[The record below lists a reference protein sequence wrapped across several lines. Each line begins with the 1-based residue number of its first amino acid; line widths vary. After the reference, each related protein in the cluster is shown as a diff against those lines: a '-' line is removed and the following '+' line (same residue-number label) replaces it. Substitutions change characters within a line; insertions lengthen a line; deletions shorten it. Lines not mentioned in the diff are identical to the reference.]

1 MNDNQ
6 DNEVSSSSTPAS
18 ASIFSLRAFVASII
32 IALVMPLLM
41 AAVLKE
47 DLGSNFLVYFAFVFV
62 ASYLGGVLGGEA
74 KSSASKSSTDEEEEE
89 DDDREEGTVKWFNS
103 SKGFG
108 FLTRDNGEDVFVHYR
123 AIRGR
128 GRRFLIE
135 GQLVRFYVT
144 EGEKGKQ
151 AENVSILRNG

>member
-1 MNDNQ
+1 MTEHHDV
-6 DNEVSSSSTPAS
+6 DRKSSSTSLFSVRALIAS
-18 ASIFSLRAFVASII
+18 FI
-32 IALVMPLLM
+32 IALVAPLLI
-41 AAVLKE
+41 AAVIGDEMGTNYLT
-47 DLGSNFLVYFAFVFV
+47 YFGFVFV
-62 ASYLGGVLGGEA
+62 SAYLGSLLSKESPVAETKASYVDD
-74 KSSASKSSTDEEEEE
+74 DEEEDDEN
-89 DDDREEGTVKWFNS
+89 DDREEGTVKWFNS

-151 AENVSILRNG
+151 AENVSIMRNS

>member
-1 MNDNQ
+1 MSEQ
-6 DNEVSSSSTPAS
+6 STRDSGNSTS
-18 ASIFSLRAFVASII
+18 AGISFFSLRAFLASLI

-47 DLGSNFLVYFAFVFV
+47 DLGTHFLEYFSFLLVSVYLGAVISQSGSGES
-62 ASYLGGVLGGEA
+62 ASY
-74 KSSASKSSTDEEEEE
+74 SQSDDEDE
-89 DDDREEGTVKWFNS
+89 DNDDREEGTVKWFNS

-128 GRRFLIE
+128 GRRFLLE
-135 GQLVRFYVT
+135 GQQVRFYVT

-151 AENVSILRNG
+151 AENVSIIRNG

>member
-1 MNDNQ
+1 MTEHHDVDRKTNK
-6 DNEVSSSSTPAS
+6 AS
-18 ASIFSLRAFVASII
+18 LFSVRALIASFI
-32 IALVMPLLM
+32 IALVAPLLM
-41 AAVLKE
+41 AAVLGE
-47 DLGSNFLVYFAFVFV
+47 ELGSNFLVYFAFTFV
-62 ASYLGGVLGGEA
+62 SAYLGSLLSQSPVAVETKVSYVDA
-74 KSSASKSSTDEEEEE
+74 DEEDEN
-89 DDDREEGTVKWFNS
+89 DDREEGTVKWFNS

-151 AENVSILRNG
+151 AENVSIMRNA